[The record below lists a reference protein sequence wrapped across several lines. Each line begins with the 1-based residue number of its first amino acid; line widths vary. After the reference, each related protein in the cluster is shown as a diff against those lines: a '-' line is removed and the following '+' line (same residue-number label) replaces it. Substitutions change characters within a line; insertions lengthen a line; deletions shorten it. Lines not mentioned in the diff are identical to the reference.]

1 MPKLSVIMPVYNAEE
16 FLQRSVDSV
25 LNQTFKDLELILV
38 NDGSTDKSLSICLD
52 YAKKDARVIV
62 IDKENGGAGPT
73 RNKGI
78 EVAKGEYVAFP
89 DSDDWLDLNC
99 YETCLNKIEEINADL
114 LVFGV
119 KTHVYNDKE
128 GVVSEIREEN
138 VKPVFYDSQEACRK
152 HFVDLHRS
160 CNMNSPCNKIYRRE
174 ILIDKNVRFPDM
186 RRMQDGVFNMHYFDK
201 ISSIVVI
208 ENNFFNRTWH
218 LDEIEHKKLPKTYL
232 ACIINYHKIAISI
245 LDCWGKD
252 FYYQKQYFDE
262 KFIEMIEVA
271 ETRQINLE
279 QIKLKEI
286 YKHVR
291 FFNNNSYLHEF
302 LKKYKKK
309 SKTQIIMRLRL
320 NFILTIKIF
329 IGLKRR

>member
-1 MPKLSVIMPVYNAEE
+1 MPKLSVIIPVYNAEK
-16 FLQRSVDSV
+16 FLHRSVDSV

-38 NDGSTDKSLSICLD
+38 NDGSKDKSLSICRE
-52 YAKKDARVIV
+52 YEKKDARVIV
-62 IDKENGGAGPT
+62 IDKENEGAGPT

-78 EVAKGEYVAFP
+78 ETAKGEYVAFP

-99 YETCLNKIEEINADL
+99 YEICLNKIEEVNADL

-128 GVVSEIREEN
+128 NVVSEIIEEK
-138 VKPVFYDSQEACRK
+138 VQPVFYNCQEDCRK

-174 ILIDKNVRFPDM
+174 ILIGKNVRFPDM

-208 ENNFFNRTWH
+208 EDNFFNRTWH
-218 LDEIEHKKLPKTYL
+218 NDEFEIKKLPTTYL
-232 ACIINYHKIAISI
+232 SCIINYHKTAISI
-245 LDCWGKD
+245 LGGWGKD
-252 FYYQKQYFDE
+252 FYFQKKFFDD
-262 KFIEMIEVA
+262 KFIEIIEVA
-271 ETRQINLE
+271 ETKQIDL
-279 QIKLKEI
+279 KKRHFKEI
-286 YKHVR
+286 YQHVR
-291 FFNNNSYLHEF
+291 FFNNNAYLHEF
-302 LKKYKKK
+302 LKKYKNKT
-309 SKTQIIMRLRL
+309 KTQIAMRFRL
-320 NFILTIKIF
+320 NFVLTMKIL